1 MPYLNVTLSLYLL
14 IMIPLFVECTGKQ
27 VVIFGGGEVAA
38 RKAGHFANEAEVLV
52 VSRTFTPTI
61 RALPVQIQTLDTR
74 TATDTELDLIIEPA
88 FLVIGALSDR
98 AENDRIGALC
108 REHGVLFNSADGE
121 PGDVII
127 PAMTMG
133 AHYTIA
139 VSTGGESPA
148 ASRFLR
154 QEIEKRYPAL
164 DDMIVLQHRLREA
177 LKDRPVTQGE
187 RRRILSAVL
196 GDKLVWTLLKK
207 SPERVWEHVRERYL
221 HD

>member
-1 MPYLNVTLSLYLL
+1 
-14 IMIPLFVECTGKQ
+14 MIPLFVECAGKQ
-27 VVIFGGGEVAA
+27 VVVFGGGEVAA
-38 RKAGHFANEAEVLV
+38 RKAAYFAKEAEVLM
-52 VSRTFTPTI
+52 VSRTFSPDS

-74 TATDTELDLIIEPA
+74 TATDAELDLIIAPA

-98 AENDRIGALC
+98 EENNRIGELC
-108 REHGVLFNSADGE
+108 REHGVLFNSADGK

-139 VSTGGESPA
+139 ISTGGESPA
-148 ASRFLR
+148 VSRFLR
-154 QEIEKRYPAL
+154 QEIEKKYPAL
-164 DDMIVLQHRLREA
+164 DAMIALQYRLRGA
-177 LKDRPVTQGE
+177 LRSRKTTQAE

-196 GDKLVWTLLKK
+196 RDKLVWTLLGE
-207 SPERVWEHVRERYL
+207 SPERAWERVRERYL